1 MTGRRARLLFLTA
14 AVVVAV
20 AAVLIVGRGS
30 SGSRSSL
37 SAGAGA
43 TLAVGATAPTGSLTS
58 TRGDVVDLAGF
69 RGRRAVLLYFYEHA
83 G

>member
-1 MTGRRARLLFLTA
+1 MTGRRARVLFLTA
-14 AVVVAV
+14 GVVVAV

-30 SGSRSSL
+30 SGSRSS

-58 TRGDVVDLAGF
+58 THGDVVDLAGF
-69 RGRRAVLLYFYEHA
+69 RGRRDVLLYFYEHA